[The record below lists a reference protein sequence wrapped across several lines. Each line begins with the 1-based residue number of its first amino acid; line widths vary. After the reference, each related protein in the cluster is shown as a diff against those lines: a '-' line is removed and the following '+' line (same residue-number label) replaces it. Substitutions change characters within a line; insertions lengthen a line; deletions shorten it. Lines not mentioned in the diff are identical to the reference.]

1 MPIVQ
6 ISVVAGRDPQAL
18 KRCAQAVARTVH
30 DTLGAPLATIRVLVH
45 EVPAALWAVGDQ
57 TRDHLDA
64 ARAGASLNPESPT

>member
-57 TRDHLDA
+57 TRDDLDA
-64 ARAGASLNPESPT
+64 ARATASLHPESPT